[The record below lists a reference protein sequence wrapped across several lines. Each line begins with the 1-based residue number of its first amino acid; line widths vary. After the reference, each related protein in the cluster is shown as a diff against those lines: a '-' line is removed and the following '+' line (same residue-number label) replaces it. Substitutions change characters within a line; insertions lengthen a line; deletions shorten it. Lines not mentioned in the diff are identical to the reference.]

1 MRAAATRS
9 RCCLPCRAAETVRDI
24 RLLDQPFAPGAL
36 VGSFTIA
43 NPGLGGVC
51 TFVGEVRSDGDV
63 EALELSHYEPLTL
76 PGMHALA
83 DRAFQRFDLMGLL
96 MVHRV
101 GLMHPGESIVC
112 VSAAARHRRDAI
124 GAVDFCMDH
133 LKSAAWFWKREKR
146 RGEWRWIE
154 PRDQDAQDLAR
165 WQS

>member
-1 MRAAATRS
+1 M
-9 RCCLPCRAAETVRDI
+9 RDI
-24 RLLDQPFAPGAL
+24 RLLTQTFFPGAL
-36 VGSFTIA
+36 IGPFTQA

-51 TFVGEVRSDGDV
+51 TFVGEVRPDSEV

-83 DRAFQRFDLMGLL
+83 DRAFDRFTLMGLL

-101 GLMHPGESIVC
+101 GVLHPGEPIVC

-124 GAVDFCMDH
+124 DAVDFCMDH

-146 RGEWRWIE
+146 ADGWHWIE
-154 PRDQDAQDLAR
+154 PRADDTRDLAR
-165 WQS
+165 W